1 MLRNHQGR
9 MIICVTGS
17 IARPDERIK
26 TTWQTPEN
34 IVPQQVRHRLCE
46 DGPKKCVECGLCAF
60 GRWFVEHEKENV
72 RVKEKATAGA

>member
-60 GRWFVEHEKENV
+60 GRWFVEHEQ
-72 RVKEKATAGA
+72 VKQHGLEAVNK

>member
-60 GRWFVEHEKENV
+60 GRFYVANCMG
-72 RVKEKATAGA
+72 KEKTAVRA